1 MKLFFSRLNCWNIV
15 KNHCKTFYDN
25 TTQQTSWI
33 EIGITVA
40 FIILLASVAT
50 CFHCLT
56 KSVIEIMLTAF
67 SILSGFLISALFL
80 LVDKA
85 DKQKGKDFQ
94 IIKET
99 IHNISFGILIGVFI
113 IVLSLFFILFKASTI
128 ETTFAFPTELRFFM
142 SMIYFG
148 LIVLFFHTLLIIL
161 QRVNKIFNDIL

>member
-33 EIGITVA
+33 EIGITVV

-50 CFHCLT
+50 CFHCL
-56 KSVIEIMLTAF
+56 KESVIEIMLTAF

-80 LVDKA
+80 LVDKI
-85 DKQKGKDFQ
+85 DKPEGKDFQ

-128 ETTFAFPTELRFFM
+128 GTTFAFIRFFM

-148 LIVLFFHTLLIIL
+148 LIVLFFHTMLIIL
-161 QRVNKIFNDIL
+161 QRVNKIFSDIL